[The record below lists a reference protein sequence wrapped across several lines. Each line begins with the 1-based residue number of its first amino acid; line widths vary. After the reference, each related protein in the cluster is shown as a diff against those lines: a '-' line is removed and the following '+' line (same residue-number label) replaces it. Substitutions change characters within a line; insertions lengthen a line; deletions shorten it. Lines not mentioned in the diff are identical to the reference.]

1 MNKLCLFIWAC
12 SHTDTAPAEVGASGG
27 PTFYSC
33 NGQCGD
39 PICEAL
45 FKTEGDLR
53 QHISQRRG
61 PQVWCPFC
69 VCVCVCV
76 CVCLCECI
84 CLYVSLCGCL

>member
-1 MNKLCLFIWAC
+1 MG
-12 SHTDTAPAEVGASGG
+12 TDTAPAEVGASGG

-45 FKTEGDLR
+45 FKKEGGLR

-61 PQVWCPFC
+61 SQVWCPFC
-69 VCVCVCV
+69 VCVCVHYVYVCV
-76 CVCLCECI
+76 CVCVCI
-84 CLYVSLCGCL
+84 CVCA